1 MALVPRKTGLVD
13 AISPQIITEAEARIR
28 ASQTLP
34 FARLTSVKLAP
45 KALDELLAHL
55 VSLGLERTSKTVRVP
70 LVAQIESL
78 VSNGA
83 RIARKDV
90 AKRVKGATKTEID
103 SALTKLI
110 REKRIHLVVRTQ
122 TEVLVSGNEVVLGL
136 TEVQQLTKAISTLAK
151 TVKKVQAK
159 GLPKTIL
166 REDLDVVLGSSVLMP
181 KFAAP
186 NMSEENAERLVVDAL
201 RRLESP
207 NIKLVRIA
215 ELVRTLESQL
225 PKREVHRVL
234 NKAFEGGTIELRPDG
249 GSEFLKPEDA
259 ALCIPGPRG
268 TIFSYARRISP

>member
-13 AISPQIITEAEARIR
+13 QIGPQIIAEAEARIR

-34 FARLTSVKLAP
+34 FTRLTSVKLAP

-55 VSLGLERTSKTVRVP
+55 VSLGLERTPKSVRVP
-70 LVAQIESL
+70 LVTQIESL

-83 RIARKDV
+83 RVARKDV

-103 SALTKLI
+103 ATLTKLI
-110 REKRIHLVVRTQ
+110 REGRIHLVVRTQ
-122 TEVLVSGNEVVLGL
+122 TEVLVGATELVLGL
-136 TEVQQLTKAISTLAK
+136 TEMQQLAKVITNLAK
-151 TVKKVQAK
+151 TIKKVQTK
-159 GLPKTIL
+159 GLPKTLL
-166 REDLDVVLGSSVLMP
+166 REDLDAVLGSSVQMP

-186 NMSEENAERLVVDAL
+186 NTSEENAERLVVDAL
-201 RRLESP
+201 RQLESP
-207 NIKLVRIA
+207 NIRLVRIA
-215 ELVRTLESQL
+215 DLVRTLESRL
-225 PKREVHRVL
+225 PKHAIHRVL

-268 TIFSYARRISP
+268 TIFSYARRIST

>member
-1 MALVPRKTGLVD
+1 VALVPRKTVLVD
-13 AISPQIITEAEARIR
+13 EISPQIITEAEARIR

-34 FARLTSVKLAP
+34 FARLTSVKLSP
-45 KALDELLAHL
+45 KAQDELIAHL
-55 VSLGLERTSKTVRVP
+55 VSLGLERTPKTVRVP
-70 LVAQIESL
+70 LAAQIESL

-103 SALTKLI
+103 VTLTKLI
-110 REKRIHLVVRTQ
+110 RQKRIHLVVRTQ
-122 TEVLVSGNEVVLGL
+122 TEVVVSASELVLGL
-136 TEVQQLTKAISTLAK
+136 TEVQQLTKAILTLAK
-151 TVKKVQAK
+151 TVQKVQTK

-166 REDLDVVLGSSVLMP
+166 REDLDAVLGSSMLIP

-186 NMSEENAERLVVDAL
+186 NMSEEIAEQLVVDAL

-234 NKAFEGGTIELRPDG
+234 SKAFERGTIELRPDG

-259 ALCIPGPRG
+259 ALCLPGPRG